1 MAIDILTLALAKKM
15 SGSSGGSVIQ
25 SDWNQNN
32 PTAPDY
38 VKNRTHYTET
48 VDSELIPKTD
58 HTFGVGPMGVYS
70 MATVDLVEGN
80 TYTVMWDEQE
90 YECICYQTGNGLAIG
105 CSTFIG
111 VEGFDNGE
119 PFVFDVNIGTG
130 ATIVMV
136 SKAGEHTFSV
146 LGKVEKIH
154 KLDPKYIKD
163 MYYTE
168 TVQKSE
174 TREFDGILVDA
185 DFASLLLENRQT
197 ATYTIN
203 GVPYTFGQ
211 DEQVPTGYLW
221 TIFSADG
228 TIGGIS
234 VNDNDGV
241 IQATDATSITV
252 TYESEEIHTID
263 PKYLPDSV
271 KAQPDWNASE
281 GEPGYIKNR
290 PFYDS
295 TEETVLI
302 DETITITDSYYENS
316 QFIYEFGRN
325 LGLAVGNSYNITFLG
340 ETFENVTYNGN
351 MQFTLS
357 SGATINIVDDHI
369 NSFPGDGMSR
379 PFDADIKIWSTTEE
393 TVKLDPKYLPDSAK
407 SDWNQN
413 DPTAPDYIKNRPFW
427 TGDPVEKTLFNNDFD
442 IDNLCYDGT
451 PLGLEIGK
459 TYTVCL
465 NEDSYDVVCVG
476 IDGGCFLGNGSL
488 QDIGEDTGEPFVVIE
503 SVDHN
508 VFSAC
513 VAESYFIQLLESGKD
528 PIVSLEIFGSHKE
541 VTTIDAKY
549 LPVGGMRRGVM
560 SFADIVPTVGLNIFV
575 GTTTY
580 ASFINHLQSSAIP
593 IFYLGEHGLGGN
605 AMTALVFSYSS
616 SIPGEIGNKVYCV
629 TLSVFDLTYGFSGK
643 VYVTFPLNADNAVD
657 DDSAVESIQ
666 FSTPESM
673 VLKSSTVGSEKKFK
687 ITVDDSGTLKATELT

>member
-15 SGSSGGSVIQ
+15 SGSSGGSAIQ
-25 SDWNQNN
+25 SDWNQNDE
-32 PTAPDY
+32 TASDY
-38 VKNRTHYTET
+38 IKNRPFYESSGLEVISECEISSISSYSDASHRLYAGNVDLPSAEYIYGKEYTIEINGETHVMSLTQQPDGQTGEY
-48 VDSELIPKTD
+48 
-58 HTFGVGPMGVYS
+58 FVGFNIADG
-70 MATVDLVEGN
+70 ATV
-80 TYTVMWDEQE
+80 
-90 YECICYQTGNGLAIG
+90 
-105 CSTFIG
+105 
-111 VEGFDNGE
+111 
-119 PFVFDVNIGTG
+119 IGTPRFNANVLFG
-130 ATIVMV
+130 AYTHNNSKLSDGDTFTASLWVYLAQTVSLPATIRVGLEAETLV
-136 SKAGEHTFSV
+136 Q
-146 LGKVEKIH
+146 
-154 KLDPKYIKD
+154 LDPKYIKD

-168 TVQKSE
+168 TVQKSQ
-174 TREFDGILVDA
+174 TREFINMLEDA
-185 DFASLLLENRQT
+185 EFVALLYANRQT
-197 ATYTIN
+197 AQYIID
-203 GVPYTFGQ
+203 GVQYTFKN
-211 DEQVPTGYLW
+211 DEQPPEGYGWNLGTANAPDMLVTGMDGNIYLPGN
-221 TIFSADG
+221 I
-228 TIGGIS
+228 
-234 VNDNDGV
+234 
-241 IQATDATSITV
+241 SITV
-252 TYESEEIHTID
+252 NYE
-263 PKYLPDSV
+263 
-271 KAQPDWNASE
+271 
-281 GEPGYIKNR
+281 
-290 PFYDS
+290 
-295 TEETVLI
+295 EETI
-302 DETITITDSYYENS
+302 
-316 QFIYEFGRN
+316 
-325 LGLAVGNSYNITFLG
+325 
-340 ETFENVTYNGN
+340 
-351 MQFTLS
+351 
-357 SGATINIVDDHI
+357 H
-369 NSFPGDGMSR
+369 
-379 PFDADIKIWSTTEE
+379 KI
-393 TVKLDPKYLPDSAK
+393 DPKYLPDSAK

-413 DPTAPDYIKNRPFW
+413 DPTAPDYVKNRPFW

-549 LPVGGMRRGVM
+549 LPVGGRMRRGAM
-560 SFADIVPTVGLNIFV
+560 SFGDVVPTEGLEIFV

-593 IFYLGEHGLGGN
+593 IFYLNEHGLGGN

-616 SIPGEIGNKVYCV
+616 SRLGEIGNEVCDV

-643 VYVTFPLNADNAVD
+643 IYVTFPLNADNAVD

-666 FSTPESM
+666 FSAPESM